1 MLATKIVIMARPFEH
16 LVKKALEE
24 REELGIYV
32 PDIDI
37 EVGIYQ
43 TPQFATG
50 YIMKEGKNLLLINP
64 TQGGDEE
71 ENLEAVRRE
80 IERISILEAKL
91 NETFLELNERERELQ
106 EEVVVRGN
114 RDREMELAEVKI
126 KKIRGYLENFP
137 INECCFLV
145 FCFIPYK
152 RWDMLREDPEG
163 LKENIVQAFDFG
175 IWRYDERI
183 AEALLIDGYVHGRLD
198 ERTCEYVRDTIL
210 VGRRPR
216 RDEGVDLE
224 AAEDIFA
231 QIAEYKRIASENAR
245 QAADAIVTAYAENP
259 TRLKKAYERARN
271 FDEFIGCLFDDN
283 FRL

>member
-1 MLATKIVIMARPFEH
+1 M
-16 LVKKALEE
+16 
-24 REELGIYV
+24 
-32 PDIDI
+32 

-50 YIMKEGKNLLLINP
+50 YLLKEGKSLLLLNVA
-64 TQGGDEE
+64 QSGEEE

-80 IERISILEAKL
+80 IERVSILEAKL
-91 NETFLELNERERELQ
+91 NESFLELNERERELQ

-126 KKIRGYLENFP
+126 KKIRGYLENMP

-145 FCFIPYK
+145 FCFVPYGE
-152 RWDMLREDPEG
+152 WGMLEDDPEG
-163 LKENIVQAFDFG
+163 LRESIVEAFDFG

-183 AEALLIDGYVHGRLD
+183 AEALLLDGYVRGRLD
-198 ERTCEYVRDTIL
+198 ERTCEYVRDALL

-216 RDEGVDLE
+216 SDEGVDIE

-231 QIAEYKRIASENAR
+231 RISEYKRMASENAR
-245 QAADAIVTAYAENP
+245 RAADAIVTAYAENP
-259 TRLKKAYERARN
+259 ARLRKAYESARD
-271 FDEFIGCLFDDN
+271 FDEFIGCLLDDN
-283 FRL
+283 FSL

>member
-1 MLATKIVIMARPFEH
+1 MLATKIVMMARPFEH

-32 PDIDI
+32 PDIDV
-37 EVGIYQ
+37 EVGVYQ

-50 YIMKEGKNLLLINP
+50 YIMKEGKSLLVINP

-114 RDREMELAEVKI
+114 RDREVELAEVKV
-126 KKIRGYLENFP
+126 KKIRGYLENLP

-152 RWDMLREDPEG
+152 QWDKLREDPEG
-163 LKENIVQAFDFG
+163 LKESIVRAFDFG

-198 ERTCEYVRDTIL
+198 ERTCEYIRDTVL

-216 RDEGVDLE
+216 SDEGVDLE
-224 AAEDIFA
+224 AAENILA

-259 TRLKKAYERARN
+259 ARLKKAYERARN
-271 FDEFIGCLFDDN
+271 FDEFIGCLFDDD
-283 FRL
+283 FLE